1 MVNYAEYRKNMT
13 EWLETLTPS
22 DNIPIVFSHSNEI
35 CIEEDLRNRAFT
47 SLKNLGAKYIVS
59 GHTHTNEFFEYNGLS
74 VYLDG
79 GHKNGVFIAS
89 KITLSA
95 DSILFQA
102 CNNEGKVMF
111 SQSSAL

>member
-1 MVNYAEYRKNMT
+1 MT
-13 EWLETLTPS
+13 QWLETLEKS
-22 DNIPIVFSHSNEI
+22 DKKVVVLSHSYEI